1 MKENKKINMRR
12 VILALEI
19 LIFITLI
26 SLTGFKVYNEF
37 FKKDSEPTNKVTEK
51 ETIKKYGYKLEDRDT
66 LIYQTNY
73 KELEKVL
80 KEKEINYEK
89 YAEYLSK
96 LFVID
101 FYTLSNKLTSTD
113 IGSLDFIHPDN
124 LENFKLNAG
133 NTIYKT
139 VLSNLYKERTQ
150 KLPEVSGITL
160 DSITP
165 TKFNYSEKEYDAY
178 ECKLTWTYIEDL
190 GYDTT
195 KTLILMKDENKLYV
209 ISAK

>member
-1 MKENKKINMRR
+1 MKINKKLNIRR
-12 VILALEI
+12 VVITLEI
-19 LIFITLI
+19 IIFITLI
-26 SLTGFKVYNEF
+26 TLSGFKIYNDF
-37 FKKDSEPTNKVTEK
+37 LKKDSEPTNKVTEK
-51 ETIKKYGYKLEDRDT
+51 EAIKKYGYKLEDRDT
-66 LIYQTNY
+66 SIYQSNY

-80 KEKEINYEK
+80 KEKEKDYEK

-96 LFVID
+96 LFIID

-113 IGSLDFIHPDN
+113 IGSLDFIHSDN

-139 VLSNLYKERTQ
+139 VLSNLYNERTQ
-150 KLPEVSGITL
+150 KLPEVSEITL

-165 TKFNYSEKEYDAY
+165 TKFMYIEKEYDAY
-178 ECKLTWTYIEDL
+178 ECKLTWSYIEDL

-195 KTLILMKDENKLYV
+195 KTLILMKDKDKLYIV
-209 ISAK
+209 SAK